1 MGDQVGAPLPSRTG
15 WGSRRRRST
24 TTRNAPRPGALRARH
39 WRPAALVA
47 ALALVTLQSLG
58 TTAATPAQASS
69 VPTLSCGAKVA
80 HRRLAYHAVDY
91 WRDRFWRLYADS
103 GKGWSGGDGGASVSL
118 PGGRVAWLFNDS
130 YVGKV
135 VDGGRPRPEFVH
147 NLIVL
152 QHGPQLTTL
161 HGGSR
166 SHPVPFMT
174 YKLSHHNWYWSN
186 SGVETGGVLYVSYS
200 SYWYPG
206 TPSVYGFVRTGTVL
220 AGFSLRTFHLIS
232 FRWLDNRR
240 HIVWGVSMRRGA
252 DWVYV
257 YGLRTSGSGS
267 SMTRQV
273 FLARAPVGH
282 MLGPWQYYTGSGWA
296 GTLSLA
302 APILGSVSSTFS
314 VNLVDGVYV
323 LTTMSPAFG
332 SEAEMYFGCHPAG
345 PFRNRLAVWNT
356 SSTGG
361 IYGTMGIKGAYTYGA
376 ILQPQ
381 LTRGALTVLSYDVN
395 TSDWSLIDQNAGIV
409 RPRYVLVR
417 LAF

>member
-1 MGDQVGAPLPSRTG
+1 MRASY
-15 WGSRRRRST
+15 RR
-24 TTRNAPRPGALRARH
+24 PV
-39 WRPAALVA
+39 ALVL
-47 ALALVTLQSLG
+47 ALALVTLWSLG
-58 TTAATPAQASS
+58 APAATPAQASS
-69 VPTLSCGAKVA
+69 TTTISCGSKVA

-118 PGGRVAWLFNDS
+118 PGGRVAWLYNDS

-135 VDGGRPRPEFVH
+135 VDGTRPDPEFVH

-152 QHGPQLTTL
+152 QDGPNLTTL
-161 HGGSR
+161 YGGTR
-166 SHPVPFMT
+166 THPVPFMT

-220 AGFSLRTFHLIS
+220 AGFSLRTFHLVS
-232 FRWLDNRR
+232 FNWLDNPR
-240 HIVWGVSMRRGA
+240 HIVWGVSMRKGA

-282 MLGPWQYYTGSGWA
+282 MLAPWQYYTGSGWSR
-296 GTLSLA
+296 TLSLA
-302 APILGSVSSTFS
+302 APVFGSVSSTFS
-314 VNLVDGVYV
+314 VSLVDGVYV
-323 LTTMSPAFG
+323 ITTMSPAYG
-332 SEAEMYFGCHPAG
+332 SPEAEMYFGCHPAG
-345 PFRNRLAVWNT
+345 PFRNGLAVWDTT
-356 SSTGG
+356 SQQGT
-361 IYGTMGIKGAYTYGA
+361 YGTIGIKGAYTYGA
-376 ILQPQ
+376 IAHPQ
-381 LTRGALTVLSYDVN
+381 LTRGTSTVLSYDVN
-395 TSDWSLIDQNAGIV
+395 TSDWGIINQNVDIV
-409 RPRYVLVR
+409 RPRYVVVR